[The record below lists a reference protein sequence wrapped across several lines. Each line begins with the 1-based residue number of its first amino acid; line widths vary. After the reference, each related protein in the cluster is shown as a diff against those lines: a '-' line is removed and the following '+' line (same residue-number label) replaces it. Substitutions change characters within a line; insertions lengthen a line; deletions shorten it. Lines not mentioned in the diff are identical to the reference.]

1 MWIKIRD
8 ILKSCNNGGYRQSI
22 TRVIRDMGYEVKVI
36 KDKVPSY
43 RNDIQ
48 TPIMSSVKLCVIRES
63 DIPKIIVSLEDR
75 IYNGQ
80 HGHYAKSFQKIA
92 LQLFK
97 DYMNEKDTDNTS
109 KGCNLNTTK

>member
-1 MWIKIRD
+1 MWIQVRD
-8 ILKSCNNGGYRQSI
+8 IIKNGHGGYRQSA
-22 TRVIRDMGYEVKVI
+22 IRIIKDLGYEVKI
-36 KDKVPSY
+36 ITTKVNTY
-43 RNDIQ
+43 RNDIH
-48 TPIMSSVKLCVIRES
+48 TPIVRNLKVSIIKES
-63 DIPKIIVSLEDR
+63 DIPNLIRDFEDR